1 MSSLFQR
8 PNHAAGTARNAPA
21 TVTSSGG
28 PFDPPGSD
36 APANVPEWPWRSPG
50 ESVMAGP
57 TVPTHDL
64 FRPESSSEP
73 GNEPATASS
82 TPTNVTPEAPPV
94 VTPSVNPGGTPGTSG
109 SSGAPAFAAGAA
121 AAGQVFVPM
130 PPPSEEAF
138 QPPAMTPVPPP
149 KADGGKLGTWS
160 VFFMILLVTTAVGL
174 VDAWRT
180 GAVGWIT
187 GAAFVV
193 MCFLGAVLVR
203 RRDLATAVISPPLA
217 FLFALIFASQPTLW
231 TAGGNALVKQA
242 SSLATGL
249 AFNAPWIFGG
259 TALALLVVLV
269 RGARFRRKD
278 KKAGLRGKAR

>member
-1 MSSLFQR
+1 MGCVADSRWLR
-8 PNHAAGTARNAPA
+8 GAGTALLSLWWSTCGGDFAGIA
-21 TVTSSGG
+21 VTIHQLPVGTT
-28 PFDPPGSD
+28 
-36 APANVPEWPWRSPG
+36 
-50 ESVMAGP
+50 SV
-57 TVPTHDL
+57 
-64 FRPESSSEP
+64 
-73 GNEPATASS
+73 
-82 TPTNVTPEAPPV
+82 V

-109 SSGAPAFAAGAA
+109 SAAAPAFTPGAA

-193 MCFLGAVLVR
+193 MCFGLLV
-203 RRDLATAVISPPLA
+203 DSGFG
-217 FLFALIFASQPTLW
+217 FLFLRAAAS
-231 TAGGNALVKQA
+231 
-242 SSLATGL
+242 
-249 AFNAPWIFGG
+249 
-259 TALALLVVLV
+259 
-269 RGARFRRKD
+269 
-278 KKAGLRGKAR
+278 LREHQRNRA